1 MFSKKLSAFSSARVT
16 GIKETAG
23 CRKRPLPMNTV
34 EMLKLASKVLGMGPK
49 ECTVYAERLYL
60 KGYISYPRTESSAY
74 PEHYDIL
81 WCLRCY
87 VTNRGTVEKHASN
100 PQWGSYV
107 SDLIAKGLK
116 VPRRGVDM
124 GDHPPITP
132 VASVDSN
139 ALAGGE
145 AALYDLISKHFLST
159 VSDGGGDGA
168 R

>member
-1 MFSKKLSAFSSARVT
+1 MFSRKLAAVSLARVT

-81 WCLRCY
+81 WCLERG
-87 VTNRGTVEKHASN
+87 VTSRGTVEKHASN

-139 ALAGGE
+139 ALGGGE

-159 VSDGGGDGA
+159 VSDGGGGDVG
-168 R
+168 